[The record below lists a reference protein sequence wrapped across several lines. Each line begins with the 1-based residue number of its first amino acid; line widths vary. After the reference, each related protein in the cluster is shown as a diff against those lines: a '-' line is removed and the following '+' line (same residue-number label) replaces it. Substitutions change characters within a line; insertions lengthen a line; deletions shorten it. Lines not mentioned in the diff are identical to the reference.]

1 MPATPTVSIIISAYN
16 RPLVIRFAINSVLA
30 SDFADWEMIVV
41 GDGCNATRVFVL
53 GTKVR
58 GLPAGVGS
66 RSA

>member
-41 GDGCNATRVFVL
+41 GDGCNASRVFCF
-53 GTKVR
+53 GD
-58 GLPAGVGS
+58 
-66 RSA
+66 